1 MFVSSFG
8 ISINIMTYSTSD
20 TSDNI
25 SMSVDKSNFTLVHF
39 KIPGNVNPGAERK
52 CAGSS
57 LYILG
62 QVFRKMLNTS
72 ASKNT

>member
-1 MFVSSFG
+1 
-8 ISINIMTYSTSD
+8 
-20 TSDNI
+20 
-25 SMSVDKSNFTLVHF
+25 MSVDKSNFTLVHF